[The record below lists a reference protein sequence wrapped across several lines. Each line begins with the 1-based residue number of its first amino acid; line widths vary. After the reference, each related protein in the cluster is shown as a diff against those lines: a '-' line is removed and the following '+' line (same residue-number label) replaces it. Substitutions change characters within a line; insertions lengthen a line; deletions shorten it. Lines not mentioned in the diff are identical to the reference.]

1 MDNFNETIEHIKEK
15 IGEESS
21 ALISDELLSLM
32 SEHKSICD
40 QSESMENQITT
51 LKQEKE
57 NLVDANS
64 KLFQRVGFENNLNTH
79 LESQSKVE
87 PERKISIGDIINDK
101 GEFI

>member
-1 MDNFNETIEHIKEK
+1 MDNFNDTIEHIKEK

-21 ALISDELLSLM
+21 ALISDELISLM
-32 SEHKSICD
+32 SEHKNVCE
-40 QSESMENQITT
+40 QTESMESQITT

-64 KLFQRVGFENNLNTH
+64 KLFQRVGFENNLNDH
-79 LESQSKVE
+79 HDSQKVDS
-87 PERKISIGDIINDK
+87 ERKLSIGDIINDK